1 MSKGYIAHFYP
12 ESDASQRYKAGK
24 ILEVIGPVFTT
35 YAEAARQ
42 INDELD
48 DIVVQSLPVAPYI
61 IEVEPHTHGYQ
72 ISEVYEL
79 HFDDTGRESNP
90 RKPSAKMTPVGQL
103 VGKGKNAVVDMADL
117 RGIETGE
124 RRQRSVSEA
133 AQDYGSF
140 MGRYAPKGVP
150 ASKIASAF
158 RQRVTPKRVIEER
171 KSLSEVRHE
180 AVKKFS
186 TAINRDLKTHGVT
199 ASMERSAAKI
209 EATRDALKQGQITK
223 VEAAGVLA
231 LESKKQRVLR
241 ILQDYCPKVS
251 VSPDDAT
258 EAEEILTKTYDAV
271 VEVLGGGSEG
281 ADAASAVI
289 EKVVEDYTG
298 EQVEVTRYGAETAAE
313 PAEEVAPRRRGRPPR
328 AAVEPPA
335 EAEAPRRRGRPPRA
349 AVEPP
354 AEAEAPRRRGRP
366 PRAAVEPPAEAEAAA
381 GPFHPPSG
389 GREDRALSGKRF
401 AAFDEARTIVGL
413 PFQWAVDALASSSFT
428 LEQLYDALED
438 RNFHSENLVLQSLAV
453 PHRQDL
459 WKQATELVKAHHRAG
474 HLSPELQQER
484 NELYE
489 KIQKCLHQEKALSGL
504 PEASV
509 VVDAPPPPINP
520 ATAPEPVI
528 VAEPSVD
535 AGYDED
541 DEESLP
547 SARKHKRDVRI
558 NLVLPLDVVKQ
569 IDVMS
574 PDIFDAE
581 LNDDWHWLIKG
592 FQANTIRQGS
602 TRDGTVWP
610 YYTWKDI
617 LGFENPN
624 FSVEL
629 VYDKELD
636 SVSVETAID
645 AAILPNGIKWYCE
658 LVDEYRRKEALAL
671 LAILVDDQELH
682 EAVLAEDADLDLIQ
696 RDLMREA
703 DRVRMASDVYCA
715 TENNVKSGE
724 DKEYA
729 LFATYSGTIGDAVRS
744 CNLSSPL
751 FEYEAPPVELPPR
764 IIPSEAPAPV
774 LVPELPPRIIPSE
787 APAPVRAQSAKAQ
800 AALDQEIRLRR
811 GSKNG
816 FNVYETM
823 TVRQMLD
830 TLLAEGGKVQS
841 VHFKTPKLSYVAFE
855 KMEPKQYE
863 AFQQKIREQGLK
875 PEYEI
880 TMPDGT
886 IYPINKTGF
895 DYADRGEPLLI
906 KFGFGWGSSGFGS
919 EELKE
924 AAKRVTREKYPAIFA
939 REATV
944 SAPASVVPELPPRII
959 PSEAPAPVFVPE
971 PEPVRVAP
979 PRVVP
984 EPEPVRIAPP
994 RVMPEPEPVRI
1005 APPRVVAAPPRPSGP
1020 PSRALLDMIENGRN
1034 RLRTVIEEVRELSQ
1048 DNELPNPILRM
1059 FDEAERELRQA
1070 AYFHKDEQPAAKV
1083 AGMNELA
1090 ARLEEAVT
1098 NFRNPRRV
1106 APPSAPPRI
1115 VVTPPAPVP
1124 EPVIDEAELQ
1134 EEAMERMS
1142 QRLASAEDSLL
1153 SRLQSGRSRSSIEE
1167 TPVNT
1172 PSRESRAAAP
1182 RAERP
1187 AAPPAPRATRP
1198 VAPPAPRAER
1208 PVAPPAPP
1216 APSES
1221 ELQEAAL
1228 AQLQERLSSAED
1240 SLLAKLAALK
1250 R

>member
-48 DIVVQSLPVAPYI
+48 DIVVQALPVSPYI
-61 IEVEPHTHGYQ
+61 IEVESHTNGYQ

-79 HFDDTGRESNP
+79 HFDDAGRESNP
-90 RKPSAKMTPVGQL
+90 RRPSAKMTPVGEL

-117 RGIETGE
+117 RGIETGK

-171 KSLSEVRHE
+171 RNLSEVRHE

-223 VEAAGVLA
+223 AEAAGVLA

-271 VEVLGGGSEG
+271 VEVLGGGSDG
-281 ADAASAVI
+281 ADAAAAVI
-289 EKVVEDYTG
+289 EKVVENYTG

-328 AAVEPPA
+328 AVAEPPA

-349 AVEPP
+349 AAEPP

-366 PRAAVEPPAEAEAAA
+366 PRAAAEPP
-381 GPFHPPSG
+381 GG

-401 AAFDEARTIVGL
+401 AAFDEARRIVGL
-413 PFQWAVDALASSSFT
+413 PFREAERALESSSFT

-453 PHRQDL
+453 PFRLMRAPL
-459 WKQATELVKAHHRAG
+459 WKQATELVKAHHSEG
-474 HLSPELQQER
+474 HLSPALQQER

-489 KIQKCLHQEKALSGL
+489 KIQKYLNQKIEPIVGIDAPADTSR
-504 PEASV
+504 EASV

-528 VAEPSVD
+528 VAAPSVD

-541 DEESLP
+541 EDYGDSLP

-569 IDVMS
+569 MDVMS
-574 PDIFDAE
+574 PDFFTVSNAE
-581 LNDDWHWLIKG
+581 DWLTEG
-592 FQANTIRQGS
+592 FQAGTIRPGTTS
-602 TRDGTVWP
+602 DGAMWP

-617 LGFENPN
+617 LACDSNPGFELVFDGESPN
-624 FSVEL
+624 SVRL
-629 VYDKELD
+629 
-636 SVSVETAID
+636 STAIE
-645 AAILPNGIKWYCE
+645 AAILLTGIKWYCE

-671 LAILVDDQELH
+671 LAILVENEELH
-682 EAVLAEDADLDLIQ
+682 AAVLEEDAYLDLIQ

-703 DRVRMASDVYCA
+703 DRLRMPESVYCE
-715 TENNVKSGE
+715 TKNTTKPNEV
-724 DKEYA
+724 KEYA
-729 LFATYSGTIGDAVRS
+729 LFATYPGTIGDAVRS

-774 LVPELPPRIIPSE
+774 FVPENASPPARRGRPAGPLKRPSTMQPSE
-787 APAPVRAQSAKAQ
+787 INRELDALEKRDSELNSRFI
-800 AALDQEIRLRR
+800 AAGRGNETSSETRTKTDPLAVESNRLRDRVRDLQNEIEMRMGPGSYRFPVSKGNRSWGPRER
-811 GSKNG
+811 GD
-816 FNVYETM
+816 ET
-823 TVRQMLD
+823 
-830 TLLAEGGKVQS
+830 
-841 VHFKTPKLSYVAFE
+841 VA
-855 KMEPKQYE
+855 
-863 AFQQKIREQGLK
+863 
-875 PEYEI
+875 
-880 TMPDGT
+880 
-886 IYPINKTGF
+886 
-895 DYADRGEPLLI
+895 
-906 KFGFGWGSSGFGS
+906 S
-919 EELKE
+919 E
-924 AAKRVTREKYPAIFA
+924 VI
-939 REATV
+939 
-944 SAPASVVPELPPRII
+944 PELPPRII
-959 PSEAPAPVFVPE
+959 PSEAPAPVFV
-971 PEPVRVAP
+971 
-979 PRVVP
+979 
-984 EPEPVRIAPP
+984 PEPVRIAPP

-1020 PSRALLDMIENGRN
+1020 PSRALLDQIEDGRN
-1034 RLRTVIEEVRELSQ
+1034 RLRTAIEDVRELSQ
-1048 DNELPNPILRM
+1048 DKELPNPILRM

-1134 EEAMERMS
+1134 EAAMERMS

-1153 SRLQSGRSRSSIEE
+1153 SRLQSERSRSSIEE

-1172 PSRESRAAAP
+1172 PSRESRAPAA
-1182 RAERP
+1182 RASRP
-1187 AAPPAPRATRP
+1187 AAPPAARASRP
-1198 VAPPAPRAER
+1198 TP
-1208 PVAPPAPP
+1208 PPAPP

-1228 AQLQERLSSAED
+1228 AQLQDRLSSAED

>member
-1 MSKGYIAHFYP
+1 
-12 ESDASQRYKAGK
+12 
-24 ILEVIGPVFTT
+24 
-35 YAEAARQ
+35 
-42 INDELD
+42 
-48 DIVVQSLPVAPYI
+48 
-61 IEVEPHTHGYQ
+61 
-72 ISEVYEL
+72 
-79 HFDDTGRESNP
+79 
-90 RKPSAKMTPVGQL
+90 
-103 VGKGKNAVVDMADL
+103 
-117 RGIETGE
+117 
-124 RRQRSVSEA
+124 
-133 AQDYGSF
+133 
-140 MGRYAPKGVP
+140 
-150 ASKIASAF
+150 
-158 RQRVTPKRVIEER
+158 
-171 KSLSEVRHE
+171 
-180 AVKKFS
+180 
-186 TAINRDLKTHGVT
+186 
-199 ASMERSAAKI
+199 
-209 EATRDALKQGQITK
+209 
-223 VEAAGVLA
+223 
-231 LESKKQRVLR
+231 VLR

-298 EQVEVTRYGAETAAE
+298 EQVEVTRYGAETATE
-313 PAEEVAPRRRGRPPR
+313 PAEEV
-328 AAVEPPA
+328 
-335 EAEAPRRRGRPPRA
+335 APRRRGRPPRA

-459 WKQATELVKAHHRAG
+459 WKQATKLVKAHHRAG

-569 IDVMS
+569 MDVMS
-574 PDIFDAE
+574 PDFFTVSNAE
-581 LNDDWHWLIKG
+581 DWLTEG
-592 FQANTIRQGS
+592 FQADTIRPGTTS
-602 TRDGTVWP
+602 DGAMWP
-610 YYTWKDI
+610 YYTWRDI
-617 LGFENPN
+617 LACDSNPGFELVFDGESPN
-624 FSVEL
+624 SVRL
-629 VYDKELD
+629 
-636 SVSVETAID
+636 STAIE
-645 AAILPNGIKWYCE
+645 AAILLTGIKWYCE

-671 LAILVDDQELH
+671 LAILVENEELH
-682 EAVLAEDADLDLIQ
+682 AAVLEDADLDLIQ

-703 DRVRMASDVYCA
+703 DRLRMPESVYCE
-715 TENNVKSGE
+715 TKNTTKPNEV
-724 DKEYA
+724 KEYA

-774 LVPELPPRIIPSE
+774 LVPAPSSPASPPARRGRPAGALKRPATMQPSE
-787 APAPVRAQSAKAQ
+787 INRELDALEKRRNELNRAFIDAGRGDETQRETETKSDPLSLESQKVSDRIRALQAEIDLRMGGTSFPNRYYRFPVSKGNRFWGPR
-800 AALDQEIRLRR
+800 ER
-811 GSKNG
+811 GD
-816 FNVYETM
+816 ET
-823 TVRQMLD
+823 
-830 TLLAEGGKVQS
+830 
-841 VHFKTPKLSYVAFE
+841 VA
-855 KMEPKQYE
+855 
-863 AFQQKIREQGLK
+863 
-875 PEYEI
+875 
-880 TMPDGT
+880 
-886 IYPINKTGF
+886 
-895 DYADRGEPLLI
+895 
-906 KFGFGWGSSGFGS
+906 S
-919 EELKE
+919 E
-924 AAKRVTREKYPAIFA
+924 
-939 REATV
+939 
-944 SAPASVVPELPPRII
+944 VVPELPPRII

>member
-48 DIVVQSLPVAPYI
+48 DIVVQALPVSPYI
-61 IEVEPHTHGYQ
+61 IEVESHTNGYQ

-79 HFDDTGRESNP
+79 HFDDAGRESNP
-90 RKPSAKMTPVGQL
+90 RRPSAKMTPVGEL

-117 RGIETGE
+117 RGIETGK

-171 KSLSEVRHE
+171 RNLSEVRHE

-223 VEAAGVLA
+223 AEAAGVLA

-271 VEVLGGGSEG
+271 VEVLGGGSDG
-281 ADAASAVI
+281 ADAAAAVI
-289 EKVVEDYTG
+289 EKVVENYTG

-328 AAVEPPA
+328 AVAEPPA

-349 AVEPP
+349 AAEPP
-354 AEAEAPRRRGRP
+354 G
-366 PRAAVEPPAEAEAAA
+366 
-381 GPFHPPSG
+381 G

-401 AAFDEARTIVGL
+401 AAFDEARRIVGL
-413 PFQWAVDALASSSFT
+413 PFREAERALESSSFT

-453 PHRQDL
+453 PFRLMRAPL
-459 WKQATELVKAHHRAG
+459 WKQATELVKAHHSEG
-474 HLSPELQQER
+474 HLSPALQQER

-489 KIQKCLHQEKALSGL
+489 KIQKYLNQKIEPIVGIDAPADTSR
-504 PEASV
+504 EASV

-528 VAEPSVD
+528 VAAPSVD

-541 DEESLP
+541 EDYGDSLP

-569 IDVMS
+569 MDVMS
-574 PDIFDAE
+574 PDFFTVSNAE
-581 LNDDWHWLIKG
+581 DWLTEG
-592 FQANTIRQGS
+592 FQAGTIRPGTTS
-602 TRDGTVWP
+602 DGAMWP

-617 LGFENPN
+617 LACDSNPGFELVFDGESPN
-624 FSVEL
+624 SVRL
-629 VYDKELD
+629 
-636 SVSVETAID
+636 STAIE
-645 AAILPNGIKWYCE
+645 AAILLTGIKWYCE

-671 LAILVDDQELH
+671 LAILVENEELH
-682 EAVLAEDADLDLIQ
+682 AAVLEEDAYLDLIQ

-703 DRVRMASDVYCA
+703 DRLRMPESVYCE
-715 TENNVKSGE
+715 TKNTTKPNEV
-724 DKEYA
+724 KEYA
-729 LFATYSGTIGDAVRS
+729 LFATYPGTIGDAVRS

-774 LVPELPPRIIPSE
+774 
-787 APAPVRAQSAKAQ
+787 
-800 AALDQEIRLRR
+800 
-811 GSKNG
+811 
-816 FNVYETM
+816 
-823 TVRQMLD
+823 
-830 TLLAEGGKVQS
+830 
-841 VHFKTPKLSYVAFE
+841 
-855 KMEPKQYE
+855 
-863 AFQQKIREQGLK
+863 
-875 PEYEI
+875 
-880 TMPDGT
+880 
-886 IYPINKTGF
+886 
-895 DYADRGEPLLI
+895 
-906 KFGFGWGSSGFGS
+906 
-919 EELKE
+919 
-924 AAKRVTREKYPAIFA
+924 
-939 REATV
+939 
-944 SAPASVVPELPPRII
+944 
-959 PSEAPAPVFVPE
+959 FV
-971 PEPVRVAP
+971 
-979 PRVVP
+979 
-984 EPEPVRIAPP
+984 PEPVRIAPP

-1020 PSRALLDMIENGRN
+1020 PSRALLDQIEDGRN
-1034 RLRTVIEEVRELSQ
+1034 RLRTAIEDVRELSQ
-1048 DNELPNPILRM
+1048 DKELPNPILRM

-1134 EEAMERMS
+1134 EAAMERMS

-1153 SRLQSGRSRSSIEE
+1153 SRLQSERSRSSIEE

-1172 PSRESRAAAP
+1172 PSRESRAPAA
-1182 RAERP
+1182 RASRP
-1187 AAPPAPRATRP
+1187 AAPPAARASRP
-1198 VAPPAPRAER
+1198 TP
-1208 PVAPPAPP
+1208 PPAPP

-1228 AQLQERLSSAED
+1228 AQLQDRLSSAED